1 MDLQEE
7 EREVILS
14 IYEGDP
20 AFNQLSP
27 ITYQYKYGT
36 DGDPKSF
43 LLEISWGEN
52 YPNDKP
58 KVNMDTFY
66 NKHINEKAKK
76 KICDSLLQEAEQFL
90 GGAMTY
96 SLIEFIKEKYDELTA
111 EDFSLTTF
119 VEASSPVEETVIDKE
134 ETVIQTKLEKKVHL
148 TKAQKRKQWDRVD
161 NKGER
166 PRGWNWVDIV
176 HHLTQTGTK
185 QPTTSDN

>member
-66 NKHINEKAKK
+66 NKHI
-76 KICDSLLQEAEQFL
+76 LLQEAEQFL

>member
-14 IYEGDP
+14 IYDGDP

-27 ITYQYKYGT
+27 ITYQYKYGV

-66 NKHINEKAKK
+66 NKHITENAKK
-76 KICDSLLQEAEQFL
+76 RICDTLLKEAEQFI

-96 SLIEFIKEKYDELTA
+96 SLIEYIKEKFDELTA
-111 EDFSLTTF
+111 EDFTQTTS
-119 VEASSPVEETVIDKE
+119 VEASPVEETVDKE
-134 ETVIQTKLEKKVHL
+134 ETVIQNKLEKKVHL

-176 HHLTQTGTK
+176 HHLTQSGAK
-185 QPTTSDN
+185 QSNSDN